1 MTRLFQ
7 IHIDLGLL
15 RNNLSREEGRDVSDA
30 EVGGWLNVSGFK
42 PTGDGW
48 TVEESNLVIKWTDQ
62 YPEVKAEIEAIQ
74 SGLEN
79 THIFLIS
86 KMVCTVI
93 NAAEKKIL

>member
-30 EVGGWLNVSGFK
+30 EVGGWLNDSGFK

-48 TVEESNLVIKWTDQ
+48 TVEESNLGQLDPSEVISA
-62 YPEVKAEIEAIQ
+62 EV
-74 SGLEN
+74 
-79 THIFLIS
+79 
-86 KMVCTVI
+86 V
-93 NAAEKKIL
+93 AAGAAMGRSQTT